1 MHQPC
6 CLCERPR
13 VTLLDALANS
23 EGAGA
28 ALAGRRGLGGNR
40 CGDGSRGEQPRTSPK
55 VALTER
61 GLAGYRHARR
71 RTYSIPCTR
80 GRTCAV
86 ADPTHCRLS
95 LVIIGTPERTRT
107 SGLLLRRQALYPLS
121 YGRRF
126 RLNNCTAVDEQRC

>member
-86 ADPTHCRLS
+86 ADPNALQTVAGDD
-95 LVIIGTPERTRT
+95 LVRPRGLEPLASC
-107 SGLLLRRQALYPLS
+107 SGGL
-121 YGRRF
+121 F
-126 RLNNCTAVDEQRC
+126 